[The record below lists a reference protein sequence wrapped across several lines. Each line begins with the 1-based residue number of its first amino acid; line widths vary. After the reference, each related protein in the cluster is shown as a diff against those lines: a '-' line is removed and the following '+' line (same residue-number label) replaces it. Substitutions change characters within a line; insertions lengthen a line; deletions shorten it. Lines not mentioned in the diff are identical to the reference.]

1 MYGSQTETA
10 IAAMSRLAEA
20 YDGGKTLLSASDVAK
35 ARGLQP
41 PFVAKILTA
50 LSQAG
55 LVTGARGPGGGYT
68 LAKPPDQITLRDVF
82 VLFERENNDRRC
94 FFGGRIC
101 GVDPPCVLHDKLVR
115 INEAVDDLISGT
127 TFAAFCDPARNSSAL
142 GLPLPMAPPAGSA
155 TPPPAQRR
163 KSFRASQP
171 HRPL

>member
-10 IAAMSRLAEA
+10 IAAMSRLAEVF
-20 YDGGKTLLSASDVAK
+20 DGGKTLLSASDIAK

-68 LAKPPDQITLRDVF
+68 LAKPPEQITLRDVF

-101 GVDPPCVLHDKLVR
+101 GVDPPCVLHEKLVR

-127 TFAAFCDPARNSSAL
+127 TFDAFREQARTTAQTDSP
-142 GLPLPMAPPAGSA
+142 GAPPPG
-155 TPPPAQRR
+155 RR
-163 KSFRASQP
+163 RSFRATQP
-171 HRPL
+171 RRHTN